1 MLEQDSQSVADP
13 RPDAGT
19 DDAQVQFA
27 MDEFDHGREFGH
39 DNKDQPGFLES
50 TPAPTQECPASNT
63 PP

>member
-1 MLEQDSQSVADP
+1 MPEQDSQSVADP

-27 MDEFDHGREFGH
+27 MDEINHGREFEQ

-50 TPAPTQECPASNT
+50 TPAPTQLGTASIPT
-63 PP
+63 P